1 MELNM
6 MDGEASDA
14 LAAKIKAALK
24 EMPEAE

>member
-14 LAAKIKAALK
+14 LAAKIKVVLK
-24 EMPEAE
+24 QMPEAE

>member
-14 LAAKIKAALK
+14 LAAKIKAVMK

>member
-14 LAAKIKAALK
+14 LAAKIKAVLK
-24 EMPEAE
+24 EMPESD